1 MRARAPLIGALCIF
15 AHSHKVHPGL
25 ASFWATPFL
34 AATVTFSPIRIS
46 SMRPTISAVHEQRI
60 HALALKEGRN
70 FQNAFERVINA
81 GLAATGHRA
90 AVMTPPLG
98 DLTDTEMTEM
108 KIPLSAA
115 LRARL
120 REIAQEH
127 GHSQR

>member
-1 MRARAPLIGALCIF
+1 
-15 AHSHKVHPGL
+15 
-25 ASFWATPFL
+25 
-34 AATVTFSPIRIS
+34 
-46 SMRPTISAVHEQRI
+46 MRPTISAVHEQRI